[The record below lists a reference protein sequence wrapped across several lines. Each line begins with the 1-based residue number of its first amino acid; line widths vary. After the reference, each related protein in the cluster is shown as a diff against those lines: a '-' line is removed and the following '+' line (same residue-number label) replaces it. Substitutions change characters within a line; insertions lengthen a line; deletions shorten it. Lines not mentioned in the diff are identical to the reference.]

1 MNPIKF
7 FRKKI
12 NNFLK
17 SIDTITT
24 KLLTLVLFVITIPI
38 MVINNFSTD
47 IINQSMDDSSTSQL
61 TLNKKIFDQ
70 KYNSEGDKLKF
81 LAQNSLKRIINDKSS
96 KNAVLDDLQ
105 KNNDLDF
112 CALITRNNEF
122 LVNTGNLSRK
132 EISYSFNKLINIAFS
147 GETISSTESTADN
160 IYKIVVSPVFN
171 GTNNI
176 PSVLIIG
183 KSFDKISIPQEIK
196 TLTTATIAFYKI
208 INDKALIL
216 NSNNTV
222 FESSSELPK
231 NEFFNGMQL
240 QNSSEYNL
248 IIPLTN
254 YFNET

>member
-1 MNPIKF
+1 MHPIKF
-7 FRKKI
+7 FKKKI

-47 IINQSMDDSSTSQL
+47 IINQSMDDSSANQL

-70 KYNSEGDKLKF
+70 KYIAEGDKLKF

-96 KNAVLDDLQ
+96 KNAVLNDLQ

-112 CALITRNNEF
+112 CALISRNNDF
-122 LVNTGNLSRK
+122 LVNAGNLNKK
-132 EISYSFNKLINIAFS
+132 EISSSFNKIINVAFS
-147 GETISSTESTADN
+147 GELISSTESTDDN

-171 GTNNI
+171 GTDNI
-176 PSVLIIG
+176 PSVLILG
-183 KSFDKISIPQEIK
+183 KSFDKISIPREIK
-196 TLTTATIAFYKI
+196 TLTNATVTFYKI
-208 INDKALIL
+208 ANDKALIL

-222 FESSSELPK
+222 FKPSSELSK
-231 NEFFNGMQL
+231 N
-240 QNSSEYNL
+240 
-248 IIPLTN
+248 
-254 YFNET
+254 